1 MSACHILLHSF
12 VFEVAQEREGG
23 QADFLG
29 GEEWLGEG

>member
-23 QADFLG
+23 R
-29 GEEWLGEG
+29 EGRLIF